1 MRTPDLRK
9 ALDLFSAILAEK
21 KDVSEKEE
29 EVIGK
34 VNRAI
39 AAMGY
44 QIVRSNGQ
52 ATGKRRGRPVG
63 SRNKPK
69 QQSMMSVG
77 ITGDAKRRPGR
88 PNLKKVA

>member
-21 KDVSEKEE
+21 KNVSEKEE

-39 AAMGY
+39 AAVGY
-44 QIVRSNGQ
+44 QIVRRNGQ
-52 ATGKRRGRPVG
+52 LTGKRRGRPVG
-63 SRNKPK
+63 SRNRPK
-69 QQSMMSVG
+69 QPMLSAGV
-77 ITGDAKRRPGR
+77 TGEARRRPGR
-88 PNLKKVA
+88 PKLKKVA

>member
-9 ALDLFSAILAEK
+9 ALESFSTIMAEK
-21 KDVSEKEE
+21 KNMSEKER

-39 AAMGY
+39 GTMGY
-44 QIVRSNGQ
+44 QIVQTNGQ
-52 ATGKRRGRPVG
+52 SIRKRRGRPVG

-69 QQSMMSVG
+69 QPMHSVG
-77 ITGDAKRRPGR
+77 ITGDARRRAGR
-88 PNLKKVA
+88 PKLKKVA